1 LLRHDRTVHAKDG
14 GIPLHSEVK
23 RKSNTKQTKPTIT
36 IEQSNLDSLDDG
48 MVDLET
54 AAVLMTELHHAAAAA
69 LLDQDQE
76 LEKRRREASVQS
88 ADSYDGPAMYSS
100 GALPV
105 RDINNWDPPTP
116 SSGTERGSSL
126 QPPNHLGHLMN
137 RSLSADRRS
146 VDRRSATPSSHFGYS
161 YTATPTVY
169 SPYPSSPL
177 GLHAFTSAV
186 SPPPQPPQVA
196 DDDERRAILDSI
208 RDIDGGRTLPRNF
221 RLPSKS
227 ALNRYM
233 STYFN
238 LFHHHLPFLQPATF
252 NAATVAPP
260 LLLSVLS
267 IGALYTFEKE
277 QA

>member
-1 LLRHDRTVHAKDG
+1 MLRHDRTVHAKDG

-23 RKSNTKQTKPTIT
+23 RKANSKTAKPIIT

-54 AAVLMTELHHAAAAA
+54 AAVLMTELQHAAAAA
-69 LLDQDQE
+69 LSDQE
-76 LEKRRREASVQS
+76 QEMENRRREASES
-88 ADSYDGPAMYSS
+88 ADSYDGPTMYTS

-116 SSGTERGSSL
+116 SSTERGSSL
-126 QPPNHLGHLMN
+126 QPPNHFHHLN
-137 RSLSADRRS
+137 RSFSL
-146 VDRRSATPSSHFGYS
+146 DRRSATPSSHFGGTSS
-161 YTATPTVY
+161 YAATPTVY

-177 GLHAFTSAV
+177 GLHAFV
-186 SPPPQPPQVA
+186 SNVSQPAQPPQVA
-196 DDDERRAILDSI
+196 DEDERRAILDSI
-208 RDIDGGRTLPRNF
+208 REIDGGNTLPRSF

-233 STYFN
+233 STFFS
-238 LFHHHLPFLQPATF
+238 LFHHHLPFLHPATF
-252 NAATVAPP
+252 NAATTAPP
-260 LLLSVLS
+260 LLLAVLS